1 MAVYILRNGE
11 PQGPYQESVVAA
23 WLIDGTCAPQDLA
36 WRNGMATWQPL
47 SSIPL
52 HKTKAPN
59 RNIILV
65 VLAGL
70 LILGAISLSFI
81 FVQISVW
88 KLKENSVTNSPIAI
102 NNPTNELPNNNTSR
116 VLTVQAPSQWE
127 GSIKGKVA
135 NEPFRLPI
143 AIRFTQPRSPHEKN
157 PIGFYI
163 NAGDFY
169 SQIGSIALASS
180 HQVDASG
187 GRATLQYFTVDVDS
201 SQIRGVLVNEHTA
214 EAGAL
219 NQFVSANT
227 SAQNAPPGPAQHL
240 QEYLS
245 APPRVCAFYKGAVLT
260 MNLSGERLAGTI
272 EGTGRSV
279 SIVFTGDVSYQ
290 AEFVAT
296 RVR

>member
-47 SSIPL
+47 STIPL
-52 HKTKAPN
+52 RRTKAPN
-59 RNIILV
+59 RNILVV

-81 FVQISVW
+81 FVLISVW
-88 KLKENSVTNSPIAI
+88 KLKENSVSNSPIAT
-102 NNPTNELPNNNTSR
+102 NNPTNELPNNNTSQ
-116 VLTVQAPSQWE
+116 VLTVQAPSQWQ
-127 GSIKGKVA
+127 GFIKGKVA

-143 AIRFTQPRSPHEKN
+143 TIQFTQPRSHENN

-180 HQVDASG
+180 HQFNASG
-187 GRATLQYFTVDVDS
+187 GRATLQYFNVNVYS
-201 SQIRGVLVNEHTA
+201 SQIRGVLVNEHKA

-227 SAQNAPPGPAQHL
+227 SAQSAPPGPAQHL

-245 APPRVCAFYKGAVLT
+245 APRVCAFYKGAVLT
-260 MNLSGERLAGTI
+260 MNLSGETLTGSI

-279 SIVFTGDVSYQ
+279 NIVFPGDVRYQ

>member
-47 SSIPL
+47 STIPL
-52 HKTKAPN
+52 RRTKAPN
-59 RNIILV
+59 RNILVV

-81 FVQISVW
+81 FVLISVW
-88 KLKENSVTNSPIAI
+88 KLKENSVSNSPIAT
-102 NNPTNELPNNNTSR
+102 NNPTNELPNNNTSQ
-116 VLTVQAPSQWE
+116 VLTVQAPSQWQ
-127 GSIKGKVA
+127 GFIKGKVA

-143 AIRFTQPRSPHEKN
+143 TIQFTQPRSHENN

-180 HQVDASG
+180 HQFDASG
-187 GRATLQYFTVDVDS
+187 GRATLQYFNVNVYS
-201 SQIRGVLVNEHTA
+201 SQIRGVLVNEHKA

-227 SAQNAPPGPAQHL
+227 SAQSAPPGPAQHL

-245 APPRVCAFYKGAVLT
+245 APRVCAFYKGAVLT
-260 MNLSGERLAGTI
+260 MNLSGETLTGSI

-279 SIVFTGDVSYQ
+279 NIVFPGDVSYQ

>member
-47 SSIPL
+47 STIPL
-52 HKTKAPN
+52 RRTKAPN
-59 RNIILV
+59 RNILVV

-81 FVQISVW
+81 FVLISVW
-88 KLKENSVTNSPIAI
+88 KLKENSVSNSPIAT
-102 NNPTNELPNNNTSR
+102 NNPTNELPNNNTSQ
-116 VLTVQAPSQWE
+116 VLTVQAPSQWQ
-127 GSIKGKVA
+127 GFIKGKVA

-143 AIRFTQPRSPHEKN
+143 TIQFTQPRSHENN

-187 GRATLQYFTVDVDS
+187 GRATLQYFNVNVYS
-201 SQIRGVLVNEHTA
+201 SQIRGVLVNEHKA

-227 SAQNAPPGPAQHL
+227 SAQSAPPGPAQHL

-245 APPRVCAFYKGAVLT
+245 APRVCAFYKGAVLT
-260 MNLSGERLAGTI
+260 MNLSGETLTGSI

-279 SIVFTGDVSYQ
+279 NIVFPGDVRYQ

>member
-36 WRNGMATWQPL
+36 WRNGIATWQPL
-47 SSIPL
+47 STIPL

-59 RNIILV
+59 RNIIV
-65 VLAGL
+65 AVLAGL

-81 FVQISVW
+81 FVMISVW
-88 KLKENSVTNSPIAI
+88 KLKANSVTDSPIAT
-102 NNPTNELPNNNTSR
+102 NNPTNELPNNNTSQ
-116 VLTVQAPSQWE
+116 VLTVQAPSQWQ
-127 GSIKGKVA
+127 GFIKGKVA

-143 AIRFTQPRSPHEKN
+143 TIQFTQPRSHETN

-187 GRATLQYFTVDVDS
+187 GRATLQYFTINVYS
-201 SQIRGVLVNEHTA
+201 SQIRGVLVNEHKA

-227 SAQNAPPGPAQHL
+227 SAQSAPPGPAQHL

-245 APPRVCAFYKGAVLT
+245 APRVCAFYKGAVLT
-260 MNLSGERLAGTI
+260 MNLSGETLTGSI

-279 SIVFTGDVSYQ
+279 NIVFPGDVRYQ